1 MVMAGSG
8 KSIDILLVENNPAD
22 ARLTIEALKEVGLAT
37 NLTCVADGD
46 DALEFL
52 RREGRYSGVAHP
64 DLIFLDLNLQRVS
77 GLEVLAEIKTNP
89 ELECIPVVVVS
100 GSIDPKQIRDA
111 YKLKA
116 NCYITKPTDLNEFL
130 EFIRSCFGFW
140 GTAVTFPPKS
150 ASVSGQIT

>member
-1 MVMAGSG
+1 MAGAG
-8 KSIDILLVENNPAD
+8 KAIDILLVENNPAD

-52 RREGRYSGVAHP
+52 RRQGRYSGVSHP

-77 GLEVLAEIKTNP
+77 GLEVLAEIKTNA

-100 GSIDPKQIRDA
+100 GSIDPRQIRDA

-116 NCYITKPTDLNEFL
+116 NCYITKPADLNEFL

-140 GTAVTFPPKS
+140 GTAVTFPPKG
-150 ASVSGQIT
+150 ASVA